1 MAEEYF
7 HQNRD
12 RLDKAARNIE
22 NLLAGTLP
30 IDADAVDYEFHPQR
44 MRRIML
50 EIGEILNRDGNENW
64 SITGGFISEDLK
76 HPSVLKGNLKNSIS
90 LPVTDAGRHY
100 LLFEHDSSR

>member
-7 HQNRD
+7 HHNRD

-30 IDADAVDYEFHPQR
+30 IDADAVDYEFPPQR

-50 EIGEILNRDGNENW
+50 EMGEILSRDDNENW
-64 SITGGFISEDLK
+64 SITGGFISEDFK
-76 HPSVLKGNLKNSIS
+76 HPSVLKVTNSTQ
-90 LPVTDAGRHY
+90 LN
-100 LLFEHDSSR
+100 